1 MDRVDCLN
9 YTGRGTIM
17 LAYLVEKKTGYQHKY
32 DMCFCWIPAYFFK
45 QSLSSA
51 EFEKCKDQI

>member
-1 MDRVDCLN
+1 
-9 YTGRGTIM
+9 M